1 MADETQTQDTTEGGL
16 AALPSGKGINIAGQK
31 GVNLGAEQSSAI
43 RDRLMQMIAER
54 EGYNSSWQRIGD
66 LGALAAAPI
75 GGYSAAYDQYAARG
89 RQRLVEAAAHH
100 RGGAHAVAEAGQVD
114 LLHHLLE
121 DIGECFGH
129 L

>member
-1 MADETQTQDTTEGGL
+1 MADETQTQDTTAEAGGL

-54 EGYNSSWQRIGD
+54 EGYDTSWKRIGD

-75 GGYSAAYDQYAARG
+75 GGYSAAYDQYSA
-89 RQRLVEAAAHH
+89 RQRQREK
-100 RGGAHAVAEAGQVD
+100 D
-114 LLHHLLE
+114 LIEL
-121 DIGECFGH
+121 
-129 L
+129 